1 MTESS
6 IPERMPP
13 SETSSAAGIAGG
25 KPDEELLKD
34 ITSKAT
40 AKATSMGAPQGTV
53 ESSSGA
59 IGAAGWYNDKKV
71 NALWS
76 INQNRNSWIGITD
89 VGWKKLEDNSDSAV
103 IALTML
109 ASHALAGGR
118 TGSFRE
124 DDAGKIAEIYVW

>member
-1 MTESS
+1 MTESN

-13 SETSSAAGIAGG
+13 SETIFAAGIAGA
-25 KPDEELLKD
+25 KPDEKLLKD
-34 ITSKAT
+34 TLSQAT
-40 AKATSMGAPQGTV
+40 AKETSIGVPQENV

-76 INQNRNSWIGITD
+76 INQNRNSWIGISD

-103 IALTML
+103 VALTML

-118 TGSFRE
+118 TSSLRE